1 MTSIDSWY
9 DAKWRSREGED
20 FACKRSGVRLP
31 ARVFFSFFE
40 SFCFVSF
47 LFSTFFY
54 LLTGFNL
61 FTVMLLY
68 SFTRF
73 CVNRSSIFAYKV

>member
-1 MTSIDSWY
+1 MM
-9 DAKWRSREGED
+9 
-20 FACKRSGVRLP
+20 RSGAVEKEKTLH
-31 ARVFFSFFE
+31 ARGPGFDSRQGFFSPFLSRFVLFRFF
-40 SFCFVSF
+40 FQF
-47 LFSTFFY
+47 FFY

-73 CVNRSSIFAYKV
+73 CVNRFSIFAYKV

>member
-1 MTSIDSWY
+1 MM
-9 DAKWRSREGED
+9 
-20 FACKRSGVRLP
+20 RSGAVEKEKTLH
-31 ARVFFSFFE
+31 ARGPGFDSRQGFFFSFFE

-47 LFSTFFY
+47 LFSTFFH

-61 FTVMLLY
+61 FTVILLY

-73 CVNRSSIFAYKV
+73 CVNRFSIFAYKV

>member
-1 MTSIDSWY
+1 MM
-9 DAKWRSREGED
+9 
-20 FACKRSGVRLP
+20 RSGAVEKKTLH
-31 ARVFFSFFE
+31 ARGPGFDSRPSVFFFFFE

-61 FTVMLLY
+61 FTVMFLY

-73 CVNRSSIFAYKV
+73 CVNRFSIFAYKV